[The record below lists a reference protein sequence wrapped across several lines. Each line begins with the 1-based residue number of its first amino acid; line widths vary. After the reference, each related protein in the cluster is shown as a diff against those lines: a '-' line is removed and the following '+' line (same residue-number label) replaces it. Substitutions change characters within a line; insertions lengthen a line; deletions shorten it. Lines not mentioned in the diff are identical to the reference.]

1 LLGNQEYQ
9 RDTTAEASRQSAC
22 FVQRIRQSEVCE
34 GMRATA
40 EPPSPLH
47 QATIPN
53 EKKAIVEFY
62 GCSQGAA
69 LGPQDE

>member
-1 LLGNQEYQ
+1 LLGNQKYL

-22 FVQRIRQSEVCE
+22 FVQRIRQSEICE

-47 QATIPN
+47 QAN
-53 EKKAIVEFY
+53 YAEQEKSNRGVLRLFPEGRA
-62 GCSQGAA
+62 GTAG
-69 LGPQDE
+69 